1 MIKEQLFL
9 IVNKNGDVLRKF
21 YNFNS
26 AKRVFLESDN
36 PNYVSLIQKQ
46 VIERDIMKR
55 KVNSSGNAIIQQH
68 GN

>member
-26 AKRVFLESDN
+26 AQKEFLESDN
-36 PNYVSLIQKQ
+36 PNYVRLVQKQ
-46 VIERDIMKR
+46 VIERDVMKR
-55 KVNSSGNAIIQQH
+55 DVNENGNAVILQH